1 MKKAEGVRWDL
12 GDLYEGI
19 SDPKVEKDFKK
30 ISARAD
36 EFEKKYRGR
45 IKSPALTA
53 GELAGA
59 AGELERLSEGIG
71 KILSFAYLVFA
82 ADTRDPKTG
91 AFRSSMQQKATEIQK
106 KLIFFYVE
114 WVSVPKKRAE
124 KLLNHL
130 ELSGYRHFLEHERQ
144 YRDHTLSEAEE
155 KILQEKSNTGQKAFS
170 RLFDEVVNNIRFR
183 VRLSGKTES
192 LNQSQTLSLLY
203 DPDKKKRKAAAAGLT
218 KGLTENSHVLT
229 YIFNT
234 LVNDHSID
242 DRLRSYEDP
251 MSARHLSNEISHGA
265 VNTLL
270 ESCERNFGFV
280 RRYYGLKRKL
290 LGYRRF
296 YDYDRYAPLGSER
309 EQVPWEK
316 AKEIVLSSFGEFSSE
331 MKKTASLFFEKN
343 WIDAELR
350 DGKRGGAF
358 SHGTVPGAHPYVFM
372 NYTGKPRDVMIL
384 AHELGHGVHQY
395 LSRRQGYFQAHTPLT
410 TAETASVF
418 AEMLVFHRLK
428 EETKEEERLVLVA
441 EKLEDIM
448 ATVFRQAVLTRFEQD
463 LHRERRDAG
472 ELTTERISELWVEA
486 NRDMFADSVTF
497 TENYAYWWLY
507 IPHFIHS
514 PFYCYAYSFGELLTL
529 ALYGMFLERGKSF
542 VPDYMGLLR
551 SGGSASPT
559 ELLSGVGVDI
569 NDPDFWQ
576 SGLNVIG
583 AMVDEVEELSG
594 LG

>member
-1 MKKAEGVRWDL
+1 
-12 GDLYEGI
+12 
-19 SDPKVEKDFKK
+19 
-30 ISARAD
+30 
-36 EFEKKYRGR
+36 
-45 IKSPALTA
+45 
-53 GELAGA
+53 
-59 AGELERLSEGIG
+59 
-71 KILSFAYLVFA
+71 
-82 ADTRDPKTG
+82 
-91 AFRSSMQQKATEIQK
+91 MQQKATEVQR

-114 WVSVPKKRAE
+114 WVSVPEKRAK
-124 KLLNHL
+124 KLLNNPK
-130 ELSGYRHFLEHERQ
+130 LSGYRHFLEQERQ
-144 YRDHTLSEAEE
+144 YRDHTLSEPEE

-170 RLFDEVVNNIRFR
+170 RLFDEVVNNIQFR
-183 VRLSGKTES
+183 VRLSGKVER
-192 LNQSQTLSLLY
+192 LNQSRTLSLLY
-203 DPDKKKRKAAAAGLT
+203 DPDRKKRKAAWSGLT
-218 KGLTENSHVLT
+218 RGLKENSHVLT

-234 LVNDHSID
+234 LVNDHSIN
-242 DRLRSYEDP
+242 DRLRSYEGP

-270 ESCERNFGFV
+270 ESCEQNFGFV
-280 RRYYGLKRKL
+280 RRYYSLKREL

-316 AKEIVLSSFGEFSSE
+316 AKEIVLSSFGEFSSK

-358 SHGTVPGAHPYVFM
+358 SHGTVPSVHPYVFT
-372 NYTGKPRDVMIL
+372 NYTGKPRDVMVL

-395 LSRRQGYFQAHTPLT
+395 LSRRQGYLQAHTPLT

-428 EETKEEERLVLVA
+428 EVETEREGRLILVA

-448 ATVFRQAVLTRFEQD
+448 ATVFRQAVLTRFEQN
-463 LHRERRDAG
+463 LHRERREKG
-472 ELTTERISELWVEA
+472 ELATPRINELWIEA
-486 NRDMFADSVTF
+486 NRQMFGDSVTL
-497 TENYAYWWLY
+497 TENYSYWWLY

-529 ALYGMFLERGKSF
+529 ALYGMFLERGRSF
-542 VPDYMGLLR
+542 VPDYMRLLR
-551 SGGSASPT
+551 SGGSASPAQ
-559 ELLSGVGVDI
+559 LLSGVGVDI